1 MTMKQLIIAILFLS
15 PLLFSQCSG
24 SKKATTVST
33 KKNTPGVRFV
43 QSETLSDV
51 LDIAEKENK
60 LVFIDFYA
68 TWCAPCKM
76 MDQDV
81 FPDKNIAEFFNKN
94 FISYK
99 VDGEKG
105 NGQNLAALYD
115 VKAYPTLIWVNTK
128 GRVMARTE
136 GGTYHTEL
144 MELAES
150 ALTNAGM

>member
-1 MTMKQLIIAILFLS
+1 MKQLIIVLLLVSPFLFT
-15 PLLFSQCSG
+15 QCGG
-24 SKKATTVST
+24 SKKATASSPSSS
-33 KKNTPGVRFV
+33 KQGVNFV
-43 QSETLSDV
+43 KSATLSNV
-51 LDIAEKENK
+51 IDIAEKEGK

-76 MDQDV
+76 MDKDV
-81 FPDKNIAEFFNKN
+81 FPDKNIAKFFNKN

-115 VKAYPTLIWVNTK
+115 VKAYPTLVWVDTK

-150 ALTNAGM
+150 ALTKAGL

>member
-1 MTMKQLIIAILFLS
+1 MKQLIFVLLLVSPFLFT
-15 PLLFSQCSG
+15 QCGG
-24 SKKATTVST
+24 SKKATVSST
-33 KKNTPGVRFV
+33 KSTQGVKFV
-43 QSETLSDV
+43 KSETLTNV
-51 LDIAEKENK
+51 LEIAEKEGK

-76 MDQDV
+76 MDKDV
-81 FPDKNIAEFFNKN
+81 FPDKNIAKFFNKN

-115 VKAYPTLIWVNTK
+115 VKAYPTLVWVNKK

-150 ALTNAGM
+150 ALANAGM

>member
-1 MTMKQLIIAILFLS
+1 MKQIIFAL
-15 PLLFSQCSG
+15 LLFSPFLFTQCGG
-24 SKKATTVST
+24 SKKTTASSS
-33 KKNTPGVRFV
+33 KQGVKFV

-51 LDIAEKENK
+51 LEMAETQDK

-76 MDQDV
+76 MDKDV
-81 FPDKNIAEFFNKN
+81 FTDKNIAQFFNKN

-115 VKAYPTLIWVNTK
+115 VKAYPTLVWVNKK

-150 ALTNAGM
+150 ALENAGM

>member
-1 MTMKQLIIAILFLS
+1 MKQIIFVFLLVSPFLFT
-15 PLLFSQCSG
+15 QCGG
-24 SKKATTVST
+24 SKKATASSS
-33 KKNTPGVRFV
+33 KQGVNFV
-43 QSETLSDV
+43 QSETLSS
-51 LDIAEKENK
+51 LLEIAEKEGK

-76 MDQDV
+76 MDKDV
-81 FPDKNIAEFFNKN
+81 FPDKNIGKFFNKN

-115 VKAYPTLIWVNTK
+115 VKAYPTLVWVDKN

>member
-1 MTMKQLIIAILFLS
+1 MKQLIFTILILS
-15 PLLFSQCSG
+15 PFLFSQCGG
-24 SKKATTVST
+24 SKKATVSSDSNP
-33 KKNTPGVRFV
+33 KQGVNFV

-51 LDIAEKENK
+51 LDLAEKEGK

-76 MDQDV
+76 MDKDV
-81 FPDKNIAEFFNKN
+81 FPDKNIADFFNKN

-115 VKAYPTLIWVNTK
+115 VKAYPTLVWVDQR

>member
-1 MTMKQLIIAILFLS
+1 MKQLIIALLLLS
-15 PLLFSQCSG
+15 PFLFTQCGG
-24 SKKATTVST
+24 SKKTTTSSSS
-33 KKNTPGVRFV
+33 KPKQGVKFV
-43 QSETLSDV
+43 ESETLTD
-51 LDIAEKENK
+51 LLTIAEKEGK

-76 MDQDV
+76 MDKDV
-81 FPDKNIAEFFNKN
+81 FPDKNIANFFNKN

-105 NGQNLAALYD
+105 NGQNLAALFD
-115 VKAYPTLIWVNTK
+115 VKAYPTLVWVDKK

-144 MELAES
+144 MELAKS
-150 ALTNAGM
+150 ALANAGM

>member
-1 MTMKQLIIAILFLS
+1 MKQLIFALLILS
-15 PLLFSQCSG
+15 PFLFSECSP
-24 SKKATTVST
+24 KNKTVATSNST
-33 KKNTPGVRFV
+33 QGVNFV
-43 QSETLSDV
+43 KSETLTDV
-51 LDIAEKENK
+51 LEIAEKEGK

-76 MDQDV
+76 MDKDV
-81 FPDKNIAEFFNKN
+81 FPDKNIAKFFNKN

-105 NGQNLAALYD
+105 NGQNIAALYS
-115 VKAYPTLIWVNTK
+115 VKAYPTLVWLDAK
-128 GRVMARTE
+128 GREMARTE

-150 ALTNAGM
+150 ALANAGM

>member
-1 MTMKQLIIAILFLS
+1 MKQLIFAF
-15 PLLFSQCSG
+15 LLFSPFLFTQCGG
-24 SKKATTVST
+24 SKKATVTSST
-33 KKNTPGVRFV
+33 SPEQGVNFV
-43 QSETLSDV
+43 KSETLSDV
-51 LDIAEKENK
+51 LDIAEKEGK

-76 MDQDV
+76 MDKDV
-81 FPDKNIAEFFNKN
+81 FPDKNIAAFFNKN

-115 VKAYPTLIWVNTK
+115 VKAYPTLVWVDKK

-150 ALTNAGM
+150 ALANAGM

>member
-1 MTMKQLIIAILFLS
+1 MKQLIFTLLLLS
-15 PLLFSQCSG
+15 PFLFSQCG
-24 SKKATTVST
+24 VSKKATTSSSSPKT
-33 KKNTPGVRFV
+33 GVNFV
-43 QSETLSDV
+43 TSETLSDV
-51 LDIAEKENK
+51 IDMAEKEGK

-76 MDQDV
+76 MDKDV
-81 FPDKNIAEFFNKN
+81 FPDKNIAAFFNKN

-115 VKAYPTLIWVNTK
+115 VKAYPTLVWVDKK